1 MVGEI
6 RTGETATGI
15 VHTLTTD
22 IMAVGPD
29 HGDTVLISPLVL
41 VGEIHI
47 ITVTTEII
55 IPLSTIT
62 MGVMVTMALRTM
74 EGVDLTPITGLLI
87 IEGKGLTMAWQS
99 IGIIILLVQRQ
110 EMFAALQPVSLYDPH
125 PLNRELYAQLA
136 A

>member
-6 RTGETATGI
+6 RTGETVTGI

-74 EGVDLTPITGLLI
+74 EGVDLAPIMGLLI
-87 IEGKGLTMAWQS
+87 IEGKGLTTAWQS